1 LLKIAEEFS
10 LKSSPNH
17 LYQSN
22 NYAIQHL
29 QAQRGDKAVTYQTLL
44 YEKKDGIGTV
54 TINRPEALNA
64 FNSTVYNEL
73 YDIFEA
79 IEKDTDV
86 RVVILRGS
94 GEKAFAAGS
103 DVAEMANM
111 NTLEIQKF
119 MATIRKASD
128 RIYSLSKPT
137 IAAISGYALGGGN
150 ELAMCCDL
158 RIASEK
164 ARFGQPEINLG
175 LIPGAGGTQRLPRL
189 IGAAK
194 AKEMIFLGDMIDAA
208 TALNLGLVNQVVPP
222 EKLMEE
228 AASWAAKLA
237 SKSAPVLAMA
247 KLAINTGIDTDMDS
261 GLDME
266 ARCDALCFATE
277 DQKEGMKAFLEKRK
291 AIFKNK

>member
-1 LLKIAEEFS
+1 
-10 LKSSPNH
+10 
-17 LYQSN
+17 
-22 NYAIQHL
+22 
-29 QAQRGDKAVTYQTLL
+29 VTYKTLL
-44 YEKKDGIGTV
+44 YEKANGIGVV
-54 TINRPEALNA
+54 TLNRPEALNA
-64 FNSTVYNEL
+64 LNSTVYTEL
-73 YDIFEA
+73 YDVFEA
-79 IEKDTDV
+79 IENDEEV
-86 RVVILRGS
+86 RAIILRGS

-103 DVAEMANM
+103 DVAEMASM

-128 RIYSLSKPT
+128 RVYSLTKPT
-137 IAAISGYALGGGN
+137 IAAISGYALGGGC

-158 RIASEK
+158 RICSEK

-208 TALNLGLVNQVVPP
+208 TALNLGLVNKVVPP

-228 AASWAAKLA
+228 AMAWATKLTG
-237 SKSAPVLAMA
+237 KSSPVLAMA
-247 KLAINTGIDTDMDS
+247 KLAINTGIDTDINS
-261 GLDME
+261 GLNVE
-266 ARCDALCFATE
+266 TKCDALCFATE

-291 AIFKNK
+291 VVFKNK